1 MFTYNVISY
10 IYKYYLY
17 YVFITGN
24 SLYEKYRI
32 IISLILQIQKY
43 HSILYLFRKIPIIS
57 YPCILCFHNILLRKK
72 KLYCCEI
79 IGRTI
84 IPTITT
90 ITRTG
95 TTTTATKCSF
105 FVTKYGILNPF
116 TCHSNRES
124 STADIP

>member
-1 MFTYNVISY
+1 MLFHTYTNIIYIMYLSQGTVLKVSY
-10 IYKYYLY
+10 
-17 YVFITGN
+17 
-24 SLYEKYRI
+24 
-32 IISLILQIQKY
+32 SLILQIQKY

-57 YPCILCFHNILLRKK
+57 YLCILCFHNILLREK